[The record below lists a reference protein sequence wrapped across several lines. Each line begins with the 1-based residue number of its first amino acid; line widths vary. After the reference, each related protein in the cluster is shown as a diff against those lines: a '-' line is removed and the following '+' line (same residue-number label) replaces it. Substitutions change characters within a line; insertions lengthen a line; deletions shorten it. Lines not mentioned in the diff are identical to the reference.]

1 MRKWRCR
8 GGKKGEKMDKREM
21 IELMIQERLAS
32 YFKENDGP
40 GKERFNKSN
49 EFLTLL
55 NEKAPDLVEEFKN
68 YLDWI
73 AAHGG
78 DEQEGI
84 YLFGLHDGIRLM
96 KDVICVK

>member
-1 MRKWRCR
+1 
-8 GGKKGEKMDKREM
+8 MDKQEM
-21 IELMIQERLAS
+21 IELMVQERLS
-32 YFKENDGP
+32 FYFKKNDGP
-40 GKERFNKSN
+40 GMARLHRSN
-49 EFLTLL
+49 EFLALPE
-55 NEKAPDLVEEFKN
+55 EKAPGMTEDFKV

-96 KDVICVK
+96 RDIISIV

>member
-1 MRKWRCR
+1 ME
-8 GGKKGEKMDKREM
+8 GDIQMDKKEM
-21 IELMIQERLAS
+21 IELMVQERLS
-32 YFKENDGP
+32 FYFKKNDEP
-40 GKERFNKSN
+40 GMARMKRSN

-55 NEKAPDLVEEFKN
+55 KEKTPELIDEFN
-68 YLDWI
+68 AYLDWI

-96 KDVICVK
+96 RDVIGVA

>member
-1 MRKWRCR
+1 M
-8 GGKKGEKMDKREM
+8 EKNEM
-21 IELMIQERLAS
+21 IELIIQERMAL

-40 GKERFNKSN
+40 GKERLQRSN
-49 EFLTLL
+49 EFLALL
-55 NEKAPDLVEEFKN
+55 EDKAPELAEEFN
-68 YLDWI
+68 AYLDWI

-96 KDVICVK
+96 RDILNAG